1 MPDITMCINGKD
13 CPKHEECYRYMAK
26 PDIYQSYTMYYQ
38 KDKACDSFWKIS
50 NEKER
55 RCIKKKTGSF

>member
-55 RCIKKKTGSF
+55 R